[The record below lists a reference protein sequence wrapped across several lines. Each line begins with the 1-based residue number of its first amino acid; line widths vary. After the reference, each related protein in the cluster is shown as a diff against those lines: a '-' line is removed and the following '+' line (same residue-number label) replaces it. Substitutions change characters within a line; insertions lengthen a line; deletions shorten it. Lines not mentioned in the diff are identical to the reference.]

1 MNDPREVIRMSP
13 PGGLPAR
20 EAQQPGQLNR
30 GDVVSDIA
38 EMLERQLVVYSAH
51 RLAALAERLDM
62 PLNDLKALEIIIAF
76 ETVSTGQLAQML
88 GVSSGGV
95 TALINRLESSGHIVR
110 GRHHLDRRVVTIQPR
125 PGARKDLA
133 ALSAMAGE
141 HVDRSACRY
150 DLDQLET
157 VQTFLS
163 QCARLLKAETVR
175 WMEMA

>member
-1 MNDPREVIRMSP
+1 MNELREVVRTSP
-13 PGGLPAR
+13 ATGSIPPA
-20 EAQQPGQLNR
+20 GHLNR

-51 RLAALAERLDM
+51 RQASTAERLGM

-95 TALINRLESSGHIVR
+95 TALINRLEDAGHIVR
-110 GRHHLDRRVVTIQPR
+110 GRHHLDRRVVVIQPR
-125 PGARKDLA
+125 PGASKDLTK
-133 ALSAMAGE
+133 LSPMAGE

-150 DLDQLET
+150 DLEQLET

-163 QCARLLKAETVR
+163 QCARLLKAETTR

>member
-1 MNDPREVIRMSP
+1 MNDPREVIRMNA
-13 PGGLPAR
+13 PGGVPAF
-20 EAQQPGQLNR
+20 EAPQAAQLNR
-30 GDVVSDIA
+30 GEVVSDIA

-51 RLAALAERLDM
+51 RLANMAERLNM

-95 TALINRLESSGHIVR
+95 TALINRLETAGHIIR
-110 GRHHLDRRVVTIQPR
+110 GRHHLDRRVVTLQPR
-125 PGARKDLA
+125 PGARKDLTV
-133 ALSAMAGE
+133 LSVMAGE

-157 VQTFLS
+157 VQAFLS